1 MSRRHLNRG
10 LAALLGAE
18 GEGAAEAL
26 RQAPGLLTVNV
37 DEVFRSPHQARLAI
51 DEDGIEELAASIRA
65 QGLMQPL
72 VVRPRPAGGYEL
84 IAGERRWRAAQ
95 RAGLDRV
102 AALVAE
108 VDDRRAVAMGL
119 IENMQREDLNPL
131 EEAQGLERLRGEFGL
146 TQQEVADAVGKSRP
160 AVANLMRLLNLAPGA
175 RELLRTGA
183 LEMGHARAL
192 LPLSPEQQEALAGA
206 VAKRGLSTRQ
216 TEALARRAARPSPTP
231 EGPRMDADTERLQRQ
246 LSERIGARVAISHN
260 AKGKG
265 RVVIE
270 YASLDELEGIL
281 ERIQGDGGWDG
292 A

>member
-10 LAALLGAE
+10 LAALLAAE
-18 GEGAAEAL
+18 GAGAAEAL
-26 RQAPGLLTVNV
+26 RQAPGLLTIHV
-37 DEVFRSPHQARLAI
+37 DEVFRGPHQARLAI
-51 DEDGIEELAASIRA
+51 DEEGIEELAASIRA

-72 VVRPRPAGGYEL
+72 VVRPRSAGGYEL

-95 RAGLDRV
+95 HAGLDRV

-108 VDDRRAVAMGL
+108 VDDRRAMAMGL

-192 LPLSPEQQEALAGA
+192 LPLPPEQQEALAEA
-206 VAKRGLSTRQ
+206 VAKRGLSARQ
-216 TEALARRAARPSPTP
+216 TEALARRAAQPPPERP
-231 EGPRMDADTERLQRQ
+231 GMDADTERLQRQ

-265 RVVIE
+265 RLVIE

-281 ERIQGDGGWDG
+281 ARIQGDGGWDG
-292 A
+292 V

>member
-10 LAALLGAE
+10 LAALLGDE
-18 GEGAAEAL
+18 GEGAAA
-26 RQAPGLLTVNV
+26 ATGLATINV
-37 DEVFRSPHQARLAI
+37 DEVFRSPHQARLEI
-51 DEDGIEELAASIRA
+51 GEEGIEELAASIRA

-102 AALVAE
+102 SALVAE
-108 VDDRRAVAMGL
+108 VDDRRAMAMGL

-175 RELLRTGA
+175 RERLRTGA

-192 LPLSPEQQEALAGA
+192 LPLPPEQQDALAQA
-206 VAKRGLSTRQ
+206 VAQRGLSVRQ
-216 TEALARRAARPSPTP
+216 TEALARRAARPAQAPASPP
-231 EGPRMDADTERLQRQ
+231 PADVDTARLQRE
-246 LSERIGARVAISHN
+246 LSEQLGAPVAISHN

-281 ERIQGDGGWDG
+281 ERMRGDGGWD
-292 A
+292 AA